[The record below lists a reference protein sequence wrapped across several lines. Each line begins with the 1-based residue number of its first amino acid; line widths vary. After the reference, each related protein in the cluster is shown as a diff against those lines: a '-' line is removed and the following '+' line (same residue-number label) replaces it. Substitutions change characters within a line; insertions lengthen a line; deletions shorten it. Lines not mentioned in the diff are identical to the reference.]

1 MHTPMAIAYFGDPL
15 MNLLLFETQAGDP
28 YPILEIVSRPEPG
41 FAAGSG
47 RWSRIRKGVYQTY
60 RRLMDRVDYHE
71 RLCSQLRHSTDL
83 QVYHPSNIDSTEAR
97 NRLRAFLRSCYSK
110 HSRWVGIDAILA
122 VVVGI
127 PLMPLPGPNIFFFY
141 PAARTLGHYLAR
153 KGAQHAL
160 NCDKLSFHSE
170 PLIDQVQNHLQ
181 DLKTVRDTLAGLV
194 EHYQL
199 PDLEKLLIPLG
210 KK

>member
-1 MHTPMAIAYFGDPL
+1 MHTPMAIAYGGDPL
-15 MNLLLFETQAGDP
+15 MNLLLFQTQAGDL

-41 FAAGSG
+41 FATGSG
-47 RWSRIRKGVYQTY
+47 RWSRIKTGVYQTY

-71 RLCSQLRHSTDL
+71 RLCSQLRHSTEL
-83 QVYHPSNIDSTEAR
+83 QVFHPSNIDSTEAH
-97 NRLRAFLRSCYSK
+97 NRLHDFLTSCYRK
-110 HSRWVGIDAILA
+110 HSRWVGINAILA
-122 VVVGI
+122 IVVGA

-160 NCDKLSFHSE
+160 NYDNLSFHSE

-181 DLKTVRDTLAGLV
+181 DLNTVHDTLAGLV
-194 EHYQL
+194 ERYRL
-199 PDLEKLLIPLG
+199 PDLERLLIPLG

>member
-1 MHTPMAIAYFGDPL
+1 
-15 MNLLLFETQAGDP
+15 MNLLLFQTQSGDP
-28 YPILEIVSRPEPG
+28 YPILEIVSAPSEG
-41 FAAGSG
+41 LVTGSG
-47 RWSRIRKGVYQTY
+47 RWSRIKKGVYQTY

-71 RLCSQLRHSTDL
+71 RLCSQLRRATDL
-83 QVYHPSNIDSTEAR
+83 HVYHASRIDSAEAQD
-97 NRLRAFLRSCYSK
+97 RLRDFLRSCYRK
-110 HSRWVGIDAILA
+110 HSRWVGVDAILA
-122 VVVGI
+122 IVVGI

-160 NCDKLSFHSE
+160 SCDNLSFHSE

-181 DLKTVRDTLAGLV
+181 DLTTVQGTLAELV
-194 EHYQL
+194 ERYHLQ
-199 PDLEKLLIPLG
+199 DLERLLIPLG

>member
-1 MHTPMAIAYFGDPL
+1 
-15 MNLLLFETQAGDP
+15 MNLLLIETPGGRI
-28 YPILEIVSRPEPG
+28 YPIVEIVSPPG
-41 FAAGSG
+41 KGLVTGSG
-47 RWSRIRKGVYQTY
+47 RWSRIKKGVYQTY

-83 QVYHPSNIDSTEAR
+83 QVVHPSSINSAEAQD
-97 NRLRAFLRSCYSK
+97 RLRDFLTSCYSK
-110 HSRWVGIDAILA
+110 HSRWVGIDAIVA
-122 VVVGI
+122 IIVGI

-160 NCDKLSFHSE
+160 NCDNLSFHSE

-181 DLKTVRDTLAGLV
+181 DLNTVHDTLAGLV
-194 EHYQL
+194 ERYHL
-199 PDLEKLLIPLG
+199 PDLERLLIPLR
-210 KK
+210 KR

>member
-1 MHTPMAIAYFGDPL
+1 
-15 MNLLLFETQAGDP
+15 
-28 YPILEIVSRPEPG
+28 
-41 FAAGSG
+41 
-47 RWSRIRKGVYQTY
+47 
-60 RRLMDRVDYHE
+60 
-71 RLCSQLRHSTDL
+71 
-83 QVYHPSNIDSTEAR
+83 
-97 NRLRAFLRSCYSK
+97 
-110 HSRWVGIDAILA
+110 
-122 VVVGI
+122 
-127 PLMPLPGPNIFFFY
+127 MPLPGPNIFFFY

>member
-1 MHTPMAIAYFGDPL
+1 
-15 MNLLLFETQAGDP
+15 MNLLLFETPGGKI
-28 YPILEIVSRPEPG
+28 YPVVEIVSAPSEDVVT
-41 FAAGSG
+41 GSG
-47 RWSRIRKGVYQTY
+47 RWSRIKKGVHQTY

-71 RLCSQLRHSTDL
+71 RLCSQLRHATDL
-83 QVYHPSNIDSTEAR
+83 QVYHPSSIHSAEAQD
-97 NRLRAFLRSCYSK
+97 RLRDFLRSCYSK

-122 VVVGI
+122 IVVGI

-160 NCDKLSFHSE
+160 NCDNLSFHSE

-181 DLKTVRDTLAGLV
+181 DLKTMQDTLAELV
-194 EHYQL
+194 ERYQL
-199 PDLEKLLIPLG
+199 PDLERLLILLG

>member
-1 MHTPMAIAYFGDPL
+1 MDTPMAIAHFGDPL
-15 MNLLLFETQAGDP
+15 MNLLLFQTQAGDP
-28 YPILEIVSRPEPG
+28 YPILEIGPRSELG
-41 FAAGSG
+41 FATGSG
-47 RWSRIRKGVYQTY
+47 RWSRIKKGVYQTY

-83 QVYHPSNIDSTEAR
+83 QVYHPSNIDSTEAQD
-97 NRLRAFLRSCYSK
+97 RLRDFLKSCYSK
-110 HSRWVGIDAILA
+110 HSRWVGIDAFLA
-122 VVVGI
+122 IVVGI
-127 PLMPLPGPNIFFFY
+127 PLMPVPGPNIFFFY

-160 NCDKLSFHSE
+160 NCGKLSFHSE
-170 PLIDQVQNHLQ
+170 PLIDRVQNHLQ
-181 DLKTVRDTLAGLV
+181 DLKTVQDTLAGLV

-199 PDLEKLLIPLG
+199 PDLERLLIPLG

>member
-1 MHTPMAIAYFGDPL
+1 
-15 MNLLLFETQAGDP
+15 MNLLLFETSGGRI
-28 YPILEIVSRPEPG
+28 YPVVEIVSAPSEG
-41 FAAGSG
+41 LVTGSG
-47 RWSRIRKGVYQTY
+47 RWSRIKKGVYQTY

-71 RLCSQLRHSTDL
+71 RLCSQLRHASDL
-83 QVYHPSNIDSTEAR
+83 QVVHPSAIDSVEAQD
-97 NRLRAFLRSCYSK
+97 RLRDFLRSCYSK

-122 VVVGI
+122 IVVGI

-160 NCDKLSFHSE
+160 NCDNLSFHSE

-181 DLKTVRDTLAGLV
+181 DLGTMQDTLAELV
-194 EHYQL
+194 ERYHL
-199 PDLEKLLIPLG
+199 PDLERLLIPLG

>member
-1 MHTPMAIAYFGDPL
+1 
-15 MNLLLFETQAGDP
+15 MNLLLFETPGGRI
-28 YPILEIVSRPEPG
+28 YPVVEIGSAPSEGPVT
-41 FAAGSG
+41 GSG
-47 RWSRIRKGVYQTY
+47 RWSRIKKGVYQTY

-71 RLCSQLRHSTDL
+71 RLCSQLRHASDL
-83 QVYHPSNIDSTEAR
+83 QVVHPSAIDSVEAQD
-97 NRLRAFLRSCYSK
+97 RLRDFLRSCYSK

-122 VVVGI
+122 IVVGI

-153 KGAQHAL
+153 KGAQQAL
-160 NCDKLSFHSE
+160 NCDNLSFHSE

-181 DLKTVRDTLAGLV
+181 DLRTMQDTLAELV
-194 EHYQL
+194 QRYHL
-199 PDLEKLLIPLG
+199 PDLERLLIPLG

>member
-1 MHTPMAIAYFGDPL
+1 MHTPMAIAYFGGPF
-15 MNLLLFETQAGDP
+15 MNLLLFQTQAGDP

-41 FAAGSG
+41 FATSSG
-47 RWSRIRKGVYQTY
+47 RWSRIKTGVYQTY

-83 QVYHPSNIDSTEAR
+83 QVVHPSNIESAEAH
-97 NRLRAFLRSCYSK
+97 NRLRDFLTSCYSK
-110 HSRWVGIDAILA
+110 HSRWVGIDAFLA
-122 VVVGI
+122 IVIGI

-153 KGAQHAL
+153 KGAQQAL
-160 NCDKLSFHSE
+160 NYDNLSFHSE

-181 DLKTVRDTLAGLV
+181 DLNTVHDTLAGLV
-194 EHYQL
+194 ERYHL
-199 PDLEKLLIPLG
+199 PDLERLLIPLG

>member
-1 MHTPMAIAYFGDPL
+1 
-15 MNLLLFETQAGDP
+15 MNLLLFETSGGRI
-28 YPILEIVSRPEPG
+28 YPVVEIVSAPSEGPVT
-41 FAAGSG
+41 GSG
-47 RWSRIRKGVYQTY
+47 RWSRIKKGVYQTY

-71 RLCSQLRHSTDL
+71 RLCSQLRHASDL
-83 QVYHPSNIDSTEAR
+83 QVVHPSAIDSVEAQD
-97 NRLRAFLRSCYSK
+97 RLRDFLRSCYSK

-122 VVVGI
+122 IVVGI

-153 KGAQHAL
+153 KGAQQAL
-160 NCDKLSFHSE
+160 NCDNLSFHSE

-181 DLKTVRDTLAGLV
+181 DLRTMQDTLAELV
-194 EHYQL
+194 QRYHL
-199 PDLEKLLIPLG
+199 PDLERLLIPLG

>member
-1 MHTPMAIAYFGDPL
+1 MAIAYFGDPL
-15 MNLLLFETQAGDP
+15 MNLLLFQTQAGDP
-28 YPILEIVSRPEPG
+28 YPILEIVSRSEPG
-41 FAAGSG
+41 FATGSG
-47 RWSRIRKGVYQTY
+47 RWSRIKKGVYQTY

-83 QVYHPSNIDSTEAR
+83 RVYHSSSIDSTEAQD
-97 NRLRAFLRSCYSK
+97 RLRDFLRSCYSK

-141 PAARTLGHYLAR
+141 PAARTLGHYWAR
-153 KGAQHAL
+153 KGALHAL
-160 NCDKLSFHSE
+160 NCDNLSFHSE

-181 DLKTVRDTLAGLV
+181 DLKTVQDTLARLV
-194 EHYQL
+194 ERYHL
-199 PDLEKLLIPLG
+199 PDLERLLIRLG

>member
-1 MHTPMAIAYFGDPL
+1 
-15 MNLLLFETQAGDP
+15 MNLLLFETPGGKI
-28 YPILEIVSRPEPG
+28 YPVVEIVSAPSEDLVT
-41 FAAGSG
+41 GSG
-47 RWSRIRKGVYQTY
+47 RWSRIKKGVHQTY

-71 RLCSQLRHSTDL
+71 RLCSQLRHATDL
-83 QVYHPSNIDSTEAR
+83 QVYHPSSINSAEAQD
-97 NRLRAFLRSCYSK
+97 RLRDFLRSCYGK

-122 VVVGI
+122 IVIGI

-160 NCDKLSFHSE
+160 NCDNLSFHSE

-181 DLKTVRDTLAGLV
+181 DLGTMQDTLAELV
-194 EHYQL
+194 ERYHL
-199 PDLEKLLIPLG
+199 PDLERLLIPLG

>member
-1 MHTPMAIAYFGDPL
+1 MDTPMAIAYFGDPL
-15 MNLLLFETQAGDP
+15 MNLLLFQTQAGNP
-28 YPILEIVSRPEPG
+28 YPILEIASRPEPG
-41 FAAGSG
+41 FARGSA
-47 RWSRIRKGVYQTY
+47 RWSRIKKGVYQTY
-60 RRLMDRVDYHE
+60 RSLMDRVDYHE

-83 QVYHPSNIDSTEAR
+83 QVVHPSSINSAEAQD
-97 NRLRAFLRSCYSK
+97 RLREFLRSCYSK
-110 HSRWVGIDAILA
+110 HSRWFGIDAILA
-122 VVVGI
+122 IVVGI

-160 NCDKLSFHSE
+160 NCDNLSFHSE

-181 DLKTVRDTLAGLV
+181 DLNTVHDTLAGLV
-194 EHYQL
+194 ERYHL
-199 PDLEKLLIPLG
+199 PDLERLLIPLG

>member
-1 MHTPMAIAYFGDPL
+1 
-15 MNLLLFETQAGDP
+15 MNLLLFETHDGRI
-28 YPILEIVSRPEPG
+28 YPVVEIVSASSEG
-41 FAAGSG
+41 LVTGSG
-47 RWSRIRKGVYQTY
+47 RWSRIKKGVYQTY
-60 RRLMDRVDYHE
+60 GKLMDRVDYHE
-71 RLCSQLRHSTDL
+71 RLCSQLRHATDI
-83 QVYHPSNIDSTEAR
+83 QVYHPSSINSAEAQD
-97 NRLRAFLRSCYSK
+97 RLRAFLKSCYSK

-122 VVVGI
+122 IVIGI

-160 NCDKLSFHSE
+160 NCDNLSFHSE

-181 DLKTVRDTLAGLV
+181 DLKTVQDTLAGLV

-199 PDLEKLLIPLG
+199 PDLERLLIPLG

>member
-1 MHTPMAIAYFGDPL
+1 
-15 MNLLLFETQAGDP
+15 MNLLLFETPGGKI
-28 YPILEIVSRPEPG
+28 YPVVEIVSAPSEDVVT
-41 FAAGSG
+41 GSG
-47 RWSRIRKGVYQTY
+47 RWSRIKKGVHQTY

-71 RLCSQLRHSTDL
+71 RLCSQLRHATDL
-83 QVYHPSNIDSTEAR
+83 QVYHPSSINSAEAQD
-97 NRLRAFLRSCYSK
+97 RLRDFLRSCYSK

-122 VVVGI
+122 IVVGI

-160 NCDKLSFHSE
+160 NCDNLSFHSE

-181 DLKTVRDTLAGLV
+181 DLKTVHDTLARLV
-194 EHYQL
+194 ERYHL
-199 PDLEKLLIPLG
+199 PDLERLLLLLG

>member
-1 MHTPMAIAYFGDPL
+1 
-15 MNLLLFETQAGDP
+15 MNLLLFETSGGRT
-28 YPILEIVSRPEPG
+28 YPVVEIVSAPSEGPVT
-41 FAAGSG
+41 GSG
-47 RWSRIRKGVYQTY
+47 RWSRIKKGVYQTY

-71 RLCSQLRHSTDL
+71 RLCSQLRHASDL
-83 QVYHPSNIDSTEAR
+83 QVVHPSSIDSVEAQD
-97 NRLRAFLRSCYSK
+97 RLRDFLRSCYSK

-122 VVVGI
+122 IVVGI

-153 KGAQHAL
+153 KGAQQAL
-160 NCDKLSFHSE
+160 NCDNLSFHSE

-181 DLKTVRDTLAGLV
+181 DLRTMQDTLAELV
-194 EHYQL
+194 QRYHL
-199 PDLEKLLIPLG
+199 PDLERLLIPLG